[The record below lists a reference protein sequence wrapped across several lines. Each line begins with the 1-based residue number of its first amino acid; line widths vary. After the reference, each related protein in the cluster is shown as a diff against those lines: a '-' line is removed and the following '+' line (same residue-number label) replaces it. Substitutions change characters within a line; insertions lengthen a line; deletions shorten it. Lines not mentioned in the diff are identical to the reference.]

1 MARRPKRIDQTTICK
16 LVYQELDKLPSRY
29 VVCMD
34 LRRSKGVA
42 NVSVGGTKFN
52 LQVRIFDSGIDDWT
66 KAPNVGF
73 FTFEDSDGIMWWP
86 DHYNKLINHV
96 KILCEKP

>member
-1 MARRPKRIDQTTICK
+1 MAGRPKRIDQTTICK
-16 LVYQELDKLPSRY
+16 LVYKELDKLPSRY

-42 NVSVGGTKFN
+42 NVNVGGTKFE
-52 LQVRIFDSGIDDWT
+52 LRVKIFDSGVDDWT
-66 KAPNVGF
+66 KAPNVAS

-86 DHYNKLINHV
+86 DDYRALVNRV
-96 KILCEKP
+96 KILCERP